1 MREVDVVLRDGSTVR
16 VRPVRPEDEARYL
29 AFLRALSEESRA
41 MRYFVPTSETFLA
54 EEGRREKNA
63 DYGQR
68 FGLVATTGAEERI
81 VGHAIFA
88 RRDGDRAEVAV
99 AVADEYQGKGIGT
112 ILVGYLAEAAAARG
126 IRVFEAEVMPANHR
140 MVQLFRESGF
150 PLEVNV
156 KAGELHVRFPTLVT
170 DEARAVF
177 EQRERV
183 ASINALH
190 PFFQPRAVAV
200 IGASRERGTIGGELF
215 HSLLAYGFNGP
226 IYPVNP
232 NAAVVQSVP
241 AYPSVEA
248 IPGPVDLAVIVVAE
262 KLVPAVMREWAARQS
277 TLSSQPA
284 RAVS

>member
-1 MREVDVVLRDGSTVR
+1 MREVDVVLRDGSTVH

-54 EEGRREKNA
+54 EEARRDTHV

-68 FGLVATTGAEERI
+68 FGLVATTGVEERI

-88 RRDGDRAEVAV
+88 CRDGERAEGA
-99 AVADEYQGKGIGT
+99 G
-112 ILVGYLAEAAAARG
+112 AAAGAGQGRAPPPPAPPPVAR
-126 IRVFEAEVMPANHR
+126 
-140 MVQLFRESGF
+140 
-150 PLEVNV
+150 
-156 KAGELHVRFPTLVT
+156 
-170 DEARAVF
+170 
-177 EQRERV
+177 
-183 ASINALH
+183 
-190 PFFQPRAVAV
+190 PRAVAV

-248 IPGPVDLAVIVVAE
+248 IPGPVDLAVIVVPAALVGSVAE
-262 KLVPAVMREWAARQS
+262 QCGRKGVRALVVISAGFAEIGEEGRARQAE
-277 TLSSQPA
+277 LLRIC
-284 RAVS
+284 RAAGMRLIGPNCMGIVNTDPGA

>member
-1 MREVDVVLRDGSTVR
+1 MREVDVVLRDGSTVH

-54 EEGRREKNA
+54 EEARRETHV
-63 DYGQR
+63 DHDQR
-68 FGLVATTGAEERI
+68 VGLVATTGAEERI

-126 IRVFEAEVMPANHR
+126 VRVFEAEVMPANHR

-183 ASINALH
+183 ASVNALH
-190 PFFQPRAVAV
+190 PFFQPPAPPPPPPPPAPPRGGARRRAPFWGGGGPSPRSTPC
-200 IGASRERGTIGGELF
+200 IPSSSRGPSPSSAPRG
-215 HSLLAYGFNGP
+215 S
-226 IYPVNP
+226 
-232 NAAVVQSVP
+232 AAPSAANSSTTCSVT
-241 AYPSVEA
+241 
-248 IPGPVDLAVIVVAE
+248 G
-262 KLVPAVMREWAARQS
+262 S
-277 TLSSQPA
+277 TDRSI
-284 RAVS
+284 R